1 MKSWRPPRDIRV
13 KVLGLH
19 WREGRLLAAEVR
31 GDDGSLRGVRP
42 LGGGVEFGERL
53 EEALRR
59 EFREELGIAVEPTGG
74 PWLAENLFSF
84 ENSPGHEILFLYDV
98 AFPAGGFEGLD
109 EIVFHED
116 DGTPGLARWWDLRDL
131 DRDGGPALYPSGLK
145 ARLIADREGGPSAP

>member
-59 EFREELGIAVEPTGG
+59 EFREELGIAVEPTTGETH
-74 PWLAENLFSF
+74 LRHHI
-84 ENSPGHEILFLYDV
+84 SPN
-98 AFPAGGFEGLD
+98 GFYRGRK
-109 EIVFHED
+109 V
-116 DGTPGLARWWDLRDL
+116 
-131 DRDGGPALYPSGLK
+131 LK
-145 ARLIADREGGPSAP
+145 TKNEA